1 MTLRQSVFSV
11 VGEMDHGK
19 TTLLDYL
26 QHSSIQKHEFGGTTQ
41 IIRANSISLPFYN
54 SSNQLDSFK
63 CTFLDTPGQ
72 SCFSIVPPL
81 LFSYFQIRENG
92 SVLSDVALYVIS
104 LSEGPS
110 SESHIIFNQLKANGV
125 PVILVFTKSDLVSDE
140 RKESV
145 RQTMLSLASE
155 YSVPIGILFIDFS
168 FLVESCVI
176 SSVTGEGMQH
186 FQQRIVE
193 LGKQYQRSVPLDV
206 PAEAS
211 ILDSLLIPS
220 QGIIFRALIQQGKL
234 SIRDNF
240 ICGLYMGRVRN
251 LIDLQSN
258 PISQALPGMVVN
270 VLGARKLP
278 ASLRKSSQML
288 PSGHTLFV
296 RSPKEIEE
304 IMEQRLLEHAFN
316 ATLCTTEEEEHT
328 EDEMA
333 LENPGETEIING
345 EEYIELK
352 KQPIIVVADNA
363 NSLNVILET
372 LEKKPQFS
380 IIRTRVGQ
388 ILDHDIEQC
397 KHSNMKIVSFNVD
410 VPSNVHLGS
419 NFIYSRLMSE
429 LLEAL
434 DE

>member
-1 MTLRQSVFSV
+1 M
-11 VGEMDHGK
+11 
-19 TTLLDYL
+19 
-26 QHSSIQKHEFGGTTQ
+26 
-41 IIRANSISLPFYN
+41 
-54 SSNQLDSFK
+54 
-63 CTFLDTPGQ
+63 
-72 SCFSIVPPL
+72 
-81 LFSYFQIRENG
+81 
-92 SVLSDVALYVIS
+92 LSDVALYVIS

-186 FQQRIVE
+186 FQQRLVE

-258 PISQALPGMVVN
+258 PISHALPGMVVN

-316 ATLCTTEEEEHT
+316 ATLCTTEEEERT

-333 LENPGETEIING
+333 LENPGETEIIDG